1 MDSKSWM
8 NLNLPIEC
16 FIWIKAMSCHVA
28 KSSLVV
34 LEIVHGIWEYF
45 VNNRFKNMAATMKD
59 FL

>member
-1 MDSKSWM
+1 M

-16 FIWIKAMSCHVA
+16 FIWIKAMSYHVA

-34 LEIVHGIWEYF
+34 LEIVHEIWEYL

-59 FL
+59 FLWSS